1 MLDYTHKHK
10 EIHLL
15 KQYAILLYT
24 IVYTLIIM
32 NITPKK
38 AGQRLNQFIESLD
51 ISKAEFSR
59 ETCLNYAHMFRI
71 INGDG
76 DPGFDTCSKISE
88 AYPQL
93 SMTWL
98 IAGAGEMKNITR
110 EERNDIKRVR
120 AWREENATDTSAV
133 LSLFKAETSDHKFL
147 SSELRKKRVYD
158 EQIIKRLKGILLEL
172 FIERRELWS
181 HLYNKFKNDYSAE
194 KDTEELT
201 EEEVLDQMHGS
212 PELKGLD
219 EYITSFCALRNKS
232 QSQQIVNEHLNTRK

>member
-1 MLDYTHKHK
+1 M
-10 EIHLL
+10 EAN
-15 KQYAILLYT
+15 QAR
-24 IVYTLIIM
+24 
-32 NITPKK
+32 
-38 AGQRLNQFIESLD
+38 AGHRLNQFIDSLD

-59 ETCLNYAHMFRI
+59 ETGLDYAHMFRI
-71 INGDG
+71 TKGNG

-98 IAGAGEMKNITR
+98 IAGAGEMINITR
-110 EERNDIKRVR
+110 EEKNDIQRIRK
-120 AWREENATDTSAV
+120 WRDENLTDASAV
-133 LSLFKAETSDHKFL
+133 LYLFKAEYSDHKFL

-181 HLYNKFKNDYSAE
+181 DLYNKFKNDYSAE
-194 KDTEELT
+194 KDTEKLT
-201 EEEVLDQMHGS
+201 EEEILDQMHGS

-219 EYITSFCALRNKS
+219 EYIASFCALGNKS
-232 QSQQIVNEHLNTRK
+232 QSQEIIKNHLKTRK

>member
-1 MLDYTHKHK
+1 M
-10 EIHLL
+10 EAN
-15 KQYAILLYT
+15 QAR
-24 IVYTLIIM
+24 
-32 NITPKK
+32 
-38 AGQRLNQFIESLD
+38 AGHRLNQFIDSLD

-59 ETCLNYAHMFRI
+59 ETGLDYAHMFRI

-93 SMTWL
+93 SITWL
-98 IAGAGEMKNITR
+98 ITGIGEMKNITR
-110 EERNDIKRVR
+110 EERNDIQRVR
-120 AWREENATDTSAV
+120 AWRDGNSTDTSAV
-133 LSLFKAETSDHKFL
+133 LYLFKAEYSDHKFL

-181 HLYNKFKNDYSAE
+181 DLYNKFKNDYSAE
-194 KDTEELT
+194 KDTEKLT
-201 EEEVLDQMHGS
+201 EEEVLEQMHGS

-219 EYITSFCALRNKS
+219 EYIASFCALGGKS
-232 QSQQIVNEHLNTRK
+232 QSQQIVNEYLKTRE

>member
-1 MLDYTHKHK
+1 
-10 EIHLL
+10 
-15 KQYAILLYT
+15 
-24 IVYTLIIM
+24 M

-59 ETCLNYAHMFRI
+59 ETGLNYAHMFRI

-98 IAGAGEMKNITR
+98 ITGAGEMKNITR

-120 AWREENATDTSAV
+120 AWREENSTDTSAV
-133 LSLFKAETSDHKFL
+133 LYLFKTEGSDHKFL

-158 EQIIKRLKGILLEL
+158 EQIINRLKGILLVL

-181 HLYNKFKNDYSAE
+181 VLYTKFKNDYSAE
-194 KDTEELT
+194 KDAKKLT
-201 EEEVLDQMHGS
+201 EEEVLDQMWGS
-212 PELKGLD
+212 PELKKLD
-219 EYITSFCALRNKS
+219 EYILSFCVLDYRS
-232 QSQQIVNEHLNTRK
+232 QSQEIIKEHLNTRR

>member
-1 MLDYTHKHK
+1 M
-10 EIHLL
+10 EAN
-15 KQYAILLYT
+15 QAR
-24 IVYTLIIM
+24 
-32 NITPKK
+32 
-38 AGQRLNQFIESLD
+38 AGHRLNQFIDSLD
-51 ISKAEFSR
+51 ISKTEFSR
-59 ETCLNYAHMFRI
+59 ETGLNYAHMFRI

-181 HLYNKFKNDYSAE
+181 DLYNKFKNDYSAE
-194 KDTEELT
+194 KDTEKLT

-219 EYITSFCALRNKS
+219 EYIVSFCALRNKS
-232 QSQQIVNEHLNTRK
+232 QSKEIINEHLKTRK